1 MTKRDRSTYLLLW
14 AILGLLPLFMRPL
27 WEPDEFRYAEIPR
40 EMLASG
46 DWLTPTL
53 NGVLYFEKPPLQYW
67 LSAASMK
74 LFGLNAVAARLPL
87 ALASLILFW
96 CAWRLARRLGARGP
110 IWALVMAATTLLTFI
125 CGQLLTLDALFSA
138 FLVLGLTSALE
149 AVTAR
154 FREEASLG
162 WTLLTYI
169 ALSAAV
175 LTKGPVALV
184 LLIGILGLSL
194 PFAWRDSR
202 LRTAVLMMG
211 FNPLGWLLFFT
222 LTVPWF
228 YFVNKA
234 NPGHAQFFFIHEH
247 ITRFLTHEHARQG
260 SDNPFLDK
268 FYFLGV
274 LLVGMLPWLSHSI
287 VGLKRG
293 FAFARR
299 STGPQG
305 IEAALNRWTV
315 ATMMMAFAWPLFFFS
330 VSGSKLAPYILPV
343 VVPLLAMGCT
353 FEAKGEEFR
362 SLRRIA
368 IELFVLGA
376 IFLIGGFIFA
386 KEFKGAQGW
395 VMGLGVVFGLVGLFA
410 WHPKH
415 LTAPRWMAA
424 LGGSMLMLVF
434 VSDRVASSGKEVGT
448 LVRLAP
454 SNAQWISF
462 GVYFQGLP
470 FHSRQR
476 CVVVAGTGEL
486 GFGKGQL
493 PKAEQDRWFVEDPL
507 KLGAIAQRM
516 RSEDPSKPVMVLA
529 HGDGWN
535 KLPEV
540 DRAAWQE
547 LGRSPSAVLARLK

>member
-1 MTKRDRSTYLLLW
+1 MTKRDRSTYLMLW

-27 WEPDEFRYAEIPR
+27 WEPDEGRYAEIPR

-67 LSAASMK
+67 ISAVSMK

-96 CAWRLARRLGARGP
+96 CAWRLAQRLGARGP
-110 IWALVMAATTLLTFI
+110 IWALVMAATTLLTFV

-138 FLVLGLTSALE
+138 FLVLALTAALE

-154 FREEASLG
+154 FREVSSTG
-162 WTLLTYI
+162 WTLLTYS
-169 ALSAAV
+169 ALSAGV

-194 PFAWRDSR
+194 PFAWKDAK
-202 LRTAVLMMG
+202 LRSAVLMMG
-211 FNPLGWLLFFT
+211 FHPLGWLLFFV
-222 LTVPWF
+222 LTAPWF

-247 ITRFLTHEHARQG
+247 LTRFLTHEHARQG
-260 SDNPFLDK
+260 SDNAFLDK
-268 FYFLGV
+268 FYFVGF
-274 LLVGMLPWLSHSI
+274 LLVGMLPWLSHGV

-293 FAFARR
+293 LAFVRR
-299 STGPQG
+299 TTGPQG
-305 IEAALNRWTV
+305 VEAALNRWTV
-315 ATMMMAFAWPLFFFS
+315 ATMMAAFAWPLFFFS
-330 VSGSKLAPYILPV
+330 VSGSKLPPYILPV
-343 VVPLLAMGCT
+343 VVPMLALGCT

-376 IFLIGGFIFA
+376 IFLIGGYAFA
-386 KEFKGAQGW
+386 KDLNGGQGW
-395 VMGLGVVFGLVGLFA
+395 VMGLGFVFGLVGLWA
-410 WHPKH
+410 MNPKH
-415 LTAPRWMAA
+415 LTAPRWMAS
-424 LGGSMLMLVF
+424 LGGSMLLLVF
-434 VSDRVASSGKEVGT
+434 VSDRVASAGKDVAP
-448 LVRLAP
+448 LVHRAP

-470 FHSRQR
+470 FHTRQR

-486 GFGKGQL
+486 GFGKGRL
-493 PKAEQDRWFVEDPL
+493 SKAEQDRWFEENPS
-507 KLGAIAQRM
+507 KLAATGLRM
-516 RSEDPSKPVMVLA
+516 RSEDPAKPVMVLA
-529 HGDGWN
+529 HRDDWGR
-535 KLPEV
+535 LPES

-547 LGRSPSAVLARLK
+547 LGRTPGAVLARLK

>member
-14 AILGLLPLFMRPL
+14 LILGLLPLFMRPL
-27 WEPDEFRYAEIPR
+27 WEPDEGRYAEIPR

-110 IWALVMAATTLLTFI
+110 IWALVMTATVLLTFV
-125 CGQLLTLDALFSA
+125 CSQLLTLDALFSA
-138 FLVLGLTSALE
+138 FLVLALTTALE
-149 AVTAR
+149 AVAAR
-154 FREEASLG
+154 FRDEASLG

-184 LLIGILGLSL
+184 LLVGILGLSL

-202 LRTAVLMMG
+202 LRKAVLITG

-268 FYFLGV
+268 FYFLGI
-274 LLVGMLPWLSHSI
+274 LLVGMLPWLTLSL

-293 FAFARR
+293 FAFMRLN
-299 STGPQG
+299 TGPQG

-315 ATMMMAFAWPLFFFS
+315 ATMMMAFAWPLFFFTL
-330 VSGSKLAPYILPV
+330 SGSKLAPYILPV
-343 VVPLLAMGCT
+343 VVPLLAMGCA

-362 SLRRIA
+362 SLWRIA

-376 IFLIGGFIFA
+376 IFLIGGFAFA
-386 KEFKGAQGW
+386 KDLNGGQGW
-395 VMGLGVVFGLVGLFA
+395 VMGLGVVFGLVGLWA
-410 WHPKH
+410 MNPKH

-424 LGGSMLMLVF
+424 LGGCMLLMVF
-434 VSDRVASSGKEVGT
+434 VSDRVASAGKDVAP
-448 LVRLAP
+448 LVHRAP

-470 FHSRQR
+470 FHTRQR

-486 GFGKGQL
+486 GFGKRQL
-493 PKAEQDRWFVEDPL
+493 SKAEQDRWFVEDPL

-516 RSEDPSKPVMVLA
+516 RLEDPSKPVMVLA
-529 HGDGWN
+529 HRDDWS

-540 DRAAWQE
+540 DRASWQE

>member
-1 MTKRDRSTYLLLW
+1 MTKRDRATYLLLW
-14 AILGLLPLFMRPL
+14 LILGLLPLFMRPL
-27 WEPDEFRYAEIPR
+27 WEPDEGRYAEIPR

-110 IWALVMAATTLLTFI
+110 IWALIMTATVLITFV

-138 FLVLGLTSALE
+138 FLVLGLTAALE
-149 AVTAR
+149 AVAAR
-154 FREEASLG
+154 FRNEGALG

-184 LLIGILGLSL
+184 LLVGILGLSL

-202 LRTAVLMMG
+202 LRKAVLITG

-268 FYFLGV
+268 LYFPGI
-274 LLVGMLPWLSHSI
+274 LLVGMLPWLSLSV

-293 FAFARR
+293 LAFIRR

-343 VVPLLAMGCT
+343 VVPLLALGCT

-362 SLRRIA
+362 SLKRIA
-368 IELFVLGA
+368 IELFV
-376 IFLIGGFIFA
+376 
-386 KEFKGAQGW
+386 
-395 VMGLGVVFGLVGLFA
+395 
-410 WHPKH
+410 
-415 LTAPRWMAA
+415 R
-424 LGGSMLMLVF
+424 
-434 VSDRVASSGKEVGT
+434 T
-448 LVRLAP
+448 LRL
-454 SNAQWISF
+454 
-462 GVYFQGLP
+462 
-470 FHSRQR
+470 
-476 CVVVAGTGEL
+476 
-486 GFGKGQL
+486 
-493 PKAEQDRWFVEDPL
+493 
-507 KLGAIAQRM
+507 
-516 RSEDPSKPVMVLA
+516 
-529 HGDGWN
+529 
-535 KLPEV
+535 
-540 DRAAWQE
+540 
-547 LGRSPSAVLARLK
+547 

>member
-1 MTKRDRSTYLLLW
+1 MTKRDRTTYLLLW

-27 WEPDEFRYAEIPR
+27 WEPDEARYAEIPR

-67 LSAASMK
+67 FSAISMK

-110 IWALVMAATTLLTFI
+110 IWAVVMVATTLLAVV

-138 FLVLGLTSALE
+138 FLILALTASLE
-149 AVTAR
+149 AVATR
-154 FREEASLG
+154 FRGEASLG
-162 WTLLTYI
+162 WTLLTYV

-194 PFAWRDSR
+194 PFAWRDQK
-202 LRTAVLMMG
+202 LRKAVLMMG
-211 FNPLGWLLFFT
+211 FHPLGWLVFFA
-222 LTVPWF
+222 LSAPWF
-228 YFVNKA
+228 YFVNQA

-260 SDNPFLDK
+260 SNNPILDK
-268 FYFLGV
+268 LYFPGI
-274 LLVGMLPWLSHSI
+274 LLVGMLPWLSHSL

-293 FAFARR
+293 FAFMRR
-299 STGPQG
+299 SSGPQG
-305 IEAALNRWTV
+305 VEAALNRWTV
-315 ATMMMAFAWPLFFFS
+315 AAMVMAFAWPLFFFTM
-330 VSGSKLAPYILPV
+330 SGSKLAPYILPV
-343 VVPLLAMGCT
+343 VVPMLALGCT
-353 FEAKGEEFR
+353 FEEKGEEIR
-362 SLRRIA
+362 SLKRIA

-376 IFLIGGFIFA
+376 IFLAGGFAAA
-386 KEFKGAQGW
+386 KDLQGGHGW
-395 VMGLGVVFGLVGLFA
+395 VMGLGVIFGLVGLFA
-410 WHPKH
+410 LYPKH
-415 LTAPRWMAA
+415 LTAPRWMAC
-424 LGGSMLMLVF
+424 LGGSMLALVF
-434 VSDRVASSGKEVGT
+434 VADTVASAGKDVGP
-448 LVRLAP
+448 LVRRAP
-454 SNAQWISF
+454 ANAQWISF

-486 GFGKGQL
+486 GYGKGQL
-493 PKAEQDRWFVEDPL
+493 PKPEQDRWFVEDPSQ
-507 KLGAIAQRM
+507 LGATARRM
-516 RSEDPSKPVMVLA
+516 RSEAPTRPVMVLA
-529 HGDGWN
+529 RRDEWN
-535 KLPEV
+535 ALPEV
-540 DRAAWQE
+540 DRAAWLE
-547 LGRSPSAVLARLK
+547 LGRSPSAVMGRLR

>member
-1 MTKRDRSTYLLLW
+1 MTKRDRATYLLLW

-27 WEPDEFRYAEIPR
+27 WEPDEGRYAEIPR

-110 IWALVMAATTLLTFI
+110 IWALVMAATTLLTFV
-125 CGQLLTLDALFSA
+125 CSQLLTLDALFSA
-138 FLVLGLTSALE
+138 FLVLGLTAALE
-149 AVTAR
+149 AVATR
-154 FREEASLG
+154 FRGEVSSG
-162 WTLLTYI
+162 WTLLTYL

-202 LRTAVLMMG
+202 LRKAVLMMG

-222 LTVPWF
+222 LTAPWF

-268 FYFLGV
+268 FYFLGF

-287 VGLKRG
+287 VGFKRG
-293 FAFARR
+293 LAFVLRN
-299 STGPQG
+299 TGPQG
-305 IEAALNRWTV
+305 IDATLNRWTV
-315 ATMMMAFAWPLFFFS
+315 ATMMMAFAWPLLFFS
-330 VSGSKLAPYILPV
+330 VSGSKLPPYILPV
-343 VVPLLAMGCT
+343 VVPLLALGCT
-353 FEAKGEEFR
+353 FEEKGEEFR

-368 IELFVLGA
+368 IELFVLGG
-376 IFLIGGFIFA
+376 IFLIGGFAFA
-386 KEFKGAQGW
+386 KEFNGNQGW
-395 VMGLGVVFGLVGLFA
+395 VMGLGVVLGLVGLWA
-410 WHPKH
+410 MNPKH
-415 LTAPRWMAA
+415 LTAPRWMAS
-424 LGGSMLMLVF
+424 LGGCMLLLVF
-434 VSDRVASSGKEVGT
+434 VSDRVASAGKDVAP
-448 LVRLAP
+448 LVHRAP

-493 PKAEQDRWFVEDPL
+493 SKAEQGRWFEEDPS

-529 HGDGWN
+529 HGDDWN

-547 LGRSPSAVLARLK
+547 LGRSPSAVLARWR

>member
-14 AILGLLPLFMRPL
+14 LILGLLPLFMRPL
-27 WEPDEFRYAEIPR
+27 WEPDEGRYAEIPR

-110 IWALVMAATTLLTFI
+110 IWALVMTATVLLTFV
-125 CGQLLTLDALFSA
+125 CSQLLTLDALFSA
-138 FLVLGLTSALE
+138 FLVLALTTALE
-149 AVTAR
+149 AVAAR
-154 FREEASLG
+154 FRDEASLG

-184 LLIGILGLSL
+184 LLVGILGLSL

-202 LRTAVLMMG
+202 LRKAVLITG

-247 ITRFLTHEHARQG
+247 VTRFLTHEHARQG
-260 SDNPFLDK
+260 SNNPFLDK
-268 FYFLGV
+268 FYFLGI
-274 LLVGMLPWLSHSI
+274 LLVGMLPWLSLST
-287 VGLKRG
+287 VGLMRG
-293 FAFARR
+293 FAFIRR
-299 STGPQG
+299 KTGPQG

-330 VSGSKLAPYILPV
+330 VSGSKLPPYILPV
-343 VVPLLAMGCT
+343 VVPLLALGCA

-376 IFLIGGFIFA
+376 IFLIGGFVFT
-386 KEFKGAQGW
+386 KDLNSAQGW
-395 VMGLGVVFGLVGLFA
+395 VMGLGVVFGGVGLWA
-410 WHPKH
+410 MNPKH

-424 LGGSMLMLVF
+424 LGGCMLLLVF
-434 VSDRVASSGKEVGT
+434 VSDRAASARKDVAP
-448 LVRLAP
+448 LVHRAP
-454 SNAQWISF
+454 ANAQWISF

-486 GFGKGQL
+486 GFGKRQL
-493 PKAEQDRWFVEDPL
+493 SKAEQDRWFEEDPL

-516 RSEDPSKPVMVLA
+516 RLEDPSKPVMVLA
-529 HGDGWN
+529 HGDDWN
-535 KLPEV
+535 RLPEV

-547 LGRSPSAVLARLK
+547 LGRSPSAVLARLR

>member
-1 MTKRDRSTYLLLW
+1 MTKRDRLTYLMLW

-27 WEPDEFRYAEIPR
+27 WEPDEGRYAEIPR
-40 EMLASG
+40 EMLASRN
-46 DWLTPTL
+46 WLTPTL

-74 LFGLNAVAARLPL
+74 LFGLNAAAARLPL

-110 IWALVMAATTLLTFI
+110 IWALVMVATTLLTFV

-138 FLVLGLTSALE
+138 FLVLSITA
-149 AVTAR
+149 AVESVAAR
-154 FREEASLG
+154 FREEPSLG
-162 WTLLTYI
+162 WTVLTYL

-184 LLIGILGLSL
+184 LLVGILGLSL
-194 PFAWRDSR
+194 PFSWRDPK
-202 LRTAVLMMG
+202 LRKAVLTMG
-211 FNPLGWLLFFT
+211 FHPLGWMLFFA
-222 LTVPWF
+222 LTAPWF
-228 YFVNKA
+228 YFVNRA

-247 ITRFLTHEHARQG
+247 LTRFLTHEHARQG
-260 SDNPFLDK
+260 SDNPVLDK
-268 FYFLGV
+268 PYFPGI
-274 LLVGMLPWLSHSI
+274 LLLGMLPWLSHSM

-293 FAFARR
+293 LAFVRR
-299 STGPQG
+299 SAGPQG
-305 IEAALNRWTV
+305 IESALNRWTV
-315 ATMMMAFAWPLFFFS
+315 ATMIMAFAWPLFFFTL
-330 VSGSKLAPYILPV
+330 SGSKLAPYILPV

-353 FEAKGEEFR
+353 FEEKGEEFR

-376 IFLIGGFIFA
+376 IFLIGGFAFA
-386 KEFKGAQGW
+386 KELNGGQGW
-395 VMGLGVVFGLVGLFA
+395 VIGLGVAFGSLGVWA
-410 WHPKH
+410 MNPKH
-415 LTAPRWMAA
+415 LTAPRWMAS
-424 LGGSMLMLVF
+424 LGGCMLLLVF
-434 VSDRVASSGKEVGT
+434 VSDHVAGARKNVAP
-448 LVRLAP
+448 LVRRAP

-486 GFGKGQL
+486 GFGKSQL
-493 PKAEQDRWFVEDPL
+493 PKAEQDRWFEEDPS

-516 RSEDPSKPVMVLA
+516 RSESPSRPVVVLA
-529 HGDGWN
+529 HAGDWR
-535 KLPEV
+535 KLPEA

-547 LGRSPSAVLARLK
+547 LERNPSMVLARLR